1 MLHQSRTSATNTMET
16 VTPPKLSLLTFV
28 FVVPGHRRHSA
39 RPTEGGISSRKREG
53 DFIWCPHTCEVQP
66 NKIMLPQSFIRS
78 YMVCSFKYVDIN
90 QHLCV
95 PASSCMKSEGQASW
109 RVLRRTN
116 TISWYAPNDY
126 YCFWNAKPKLQ
137 NKTSGWQSCHV
148 LHVTQ
153 TKCEQLEKPEIPA
166 DGGQTADLSDFS
178 LSPFNLFLHYL
189 CLSSHFNLVPL
200 HWCTSCIICVLQKL
214 VLFFPLNPRNRIKIK

>member
-16 VTPPKLSLLTFV
+16 VTPPKFPLLTFV

-66 NKIMLPQSFIRS
+66 NKRS
-78 YMVCSFKYVDIN
+78 YMVCSLKYVQIN

-109 RVLRRTN
+109 KVLRRTN
-116 TISWYAPNDY
+116 RISWYVPNDY
-126 YCFWNAKPKLQ
+126 YCFWNAKPNLQ
-137 NKTSGWQSCHV
+137 NKTSDWQSWPV

-153 TKCEQLEKPEIPA
+153 TNVNSWKSQRFLLMEDKQ
-166 DGGQTADLSDFS
+166 QSDFS
-178 LSPFNLFLHYL
+178 LSPFN
-189 CLSSHFNLVPL
+189 FNLVPL
-200 HWCTSCIICVLQKL
+200 HWCTSCIICVQ
-214 VLFFPLNPRNRIKIK
+214 

>member
-28 FVVPGHRRHSA
+28 FVVPGHRRRSA
-39 RPTEGGISSRKREG
+39 RPTEGGISSRKQEG

-66 NKIMLPQSFIRS
+66 NKIMLPQSFIQS

-116 TISWYAPNDY
+116 RISWYAPNDLLLFLK
-126 YCFWNAKPKLQ
+126 CKAKTPEQNFRLTKL
-137 NKTSGWQSCHV
+137 TV

-153 TKCEQLEKPEIPA
+153 TKCEWVEKSEIIT
-166 DGGQTADLSDFS
+166 DGGQTADLS
-178 LSPFNLFLHYL
+178 LSAFNLFLHYL

-200 HWCTSCIICVLQKL
+200 HWWTMKKAWRSTV
-214 VLFFPLNPRNRIKIK
+214 